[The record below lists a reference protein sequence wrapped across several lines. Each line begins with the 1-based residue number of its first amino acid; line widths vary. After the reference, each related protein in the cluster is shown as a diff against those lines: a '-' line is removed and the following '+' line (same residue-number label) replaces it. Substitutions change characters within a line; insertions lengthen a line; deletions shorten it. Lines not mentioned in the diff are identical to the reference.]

1 MVEKS
6 ITPGEILERFS
17 LKDQD
22 NADWDSSS
30 SRGKRIL
37 LSFHPLAW
45 TPICAEQMIGLEKN
59 MHLFEELSTVPLGVS
74 VDSVPCKSAWAREL
88 GLARLRV
95 LSDFWPH
102 GKMARELGLFREKE
116 GFSERANVLVNEQG
130 IVVFERVYP
139 IGQVPDL
146 EEILDFIRHL
156 HHSEVNSDIR
166 AEHCMGDLSG
176 KSLCVGDSRNTG
188 IQSTSDRHLD

>member
-1 MVEKS
+1 MVEKR
-6 ITPGEILERFS
+6 IAAGEIMETFS

-22 NADWDSSS
+22 NVAWDSSS
-30 SRGKRIL
+30 ARGKRLL

-45 TPICAEQMIGLEKN
+45 TPACAEQMIELEKN
-59 MHLFEELSTVPLGVS
+59 MQVLDELDTVPVGIS
-74 VDSVPCKSAWAREL
+74 VDPVPSKSAWAGDL
-88 GLARLRV
+88 KLARLRL

-102 GKMARELGLFREKE
+102 GKIAKDLGLFREND

-130 IVVFERVYP
+130 IVVFVKTYP

-146 EEILDFIRHL
+146 QEVLDFIRGL
-156 HHSEVNSDIR
+156 HHSDVKSDIR
-166 AEHCMGDLSG
+166 TEHCMVDLSG